1 MEYKEISDIVK
12 EVSQIVYH
20 FLAVKSVVNVKTI
33 CYKKNEVV
41 IRIELDSITF
51 SRFEK
56 VYKMLTSSELKK
68 EVVSKK
74 VFVATGE
81 YQKFYFCYHSS
92 VNIDKTSIVSK
103 EYKISKSTEF
113 NSTQFMKQLQAQVL
127 AELIARPVKVDLEKQ
142 LKIG

>member
-51 SRFEK
+51 PRFEK

-68 EVVSKK
+68 EVVS
-74 VFVATGE
+74 
-81 YQKFYFCYHSS
+81 KFYFCYHSS

-127 AELIARPVKVDLEKQ
+127 AELIAKPVKVDLEKQ